1 MKSSMGM
8 GWLFP
13 VFLLFR
19 FSFSHS
25 WCHPHDNLALLHF
38 KASLTINVNYCDRV
52 YPTIETWENETD
64 CCSWSGVTCHP
75 ISGHVTA
82 LDLACGGLQGKI
94 NANSTLFTLSHMQSL
109 NLAFND
115 FSNSQIPSTI
125 GEFGSLTHLNLS
137 YSNFEGEVP
146 PQISHLSKLQSLDLS
161 HYEFLLKWEEGTWKR
176 MLQNATN
183 LRVLDLE
190 STDLSSTSTRS
201 LNLSSSLITLNLRE
215 TGLKGKLSDD
225 ILCLP
230 NLQHLYLSDN
240 FDLHGQLQDLSCAS
254 GSLNVLKIS
263 GCELDGPIPDS
274 FSNLTHLILFDLS
287 DNYFDSSIPPS
298 LLTLPRLNSL
308 LLSSNLLSGKIPNV
322 FHHSNRFEELNLDG
336 NNIQGELPSTFSN
349 LQHLIYL
356 DISYNKLEGPLPN
369 KITGFSNL
377 TSLIL
382 TDNMLNGT
390 IPSWCFSLPSLVSL
404 DLSVNQF
411 TGGIPAFSSYSLQ
424 SLVLD
429 GNKLQGNIS
438 GSLFKLVNLTQL
450 QLSSNNFSGSVNFSL
465 FSKFQNLEILRLSN
479 SGQLSLNF
487 ESSFN
492 YSFSRLLELDLSSM
506 GLTEFPKF
514 SRKIPVL
521 ETLQLS
527 DNKLNGKVPNWLH
540 EMDSLS
546 NVMLDRNFLTTPV
559 DQFSRNYQ
567 LKYLDVSFNLLT
579 GGISSSICNASF
591 LQDLDL
597 SNNKLTGT
605 IPQCL
610 VSLPFLLVLSL
621 DSNRLNGTLPNTFAK
636 NILSSLQ
643 LNDNL
648 FEGPLPESL
657 SNCMQLEV
665 LNLGNNQLEDTFP
678 HWLQTLPNLVVLV
691 LRDNKLH
698 GHIYILRTESGFPSL
713 NIFDISSNNFSG
725 PIPEDFIQSFESMK
739 NVIQDEVVVNTQLY
753 IEWLYRISPI
763 TVTTKG
769 TSLLFKRIPINFV
782 SIDLSGN
789 KFEGEI
795 PNVIGELQ
803 ALRGLN
809 LSNNRL
815 CGMIPQSMGNL
826 TVLESLDL
834 SSNMLTG
841 SIPTE
846 FLNMNFLE
854 VLNLSYNHL
863 VGEIPM
869 GKQFGSFSN
878 DSYKGN
884 LGLCGDPLSMK
895 CSQKHDEHHPPS
907 QSLWRE
913 EKFGFD
919 WKPVAIGY
927 GCGTV
932 FGVGIGSFMFFMG
945 KPKSLVFIN
954 DFLKQSSKSQGTTLA
969 MPSTHHPQFDTQ
981 TENLNKTLEICLRC
995 FVFDHPK
1002 YWLDMLPWTQY
1013 WYNFSFHRNIG
1024 ISPYQTVY
1032 GKSLSP
1038 IIKYE
1043 HNEHDPTHLQDCLEL
1058 LKGKLYDSK
1067 KFMKL
1072 QTDKKRRDVQLEK
1085 IGYVA
1090 HKMLLPDSAEIYTV
1104 FYTTLLKKFQ
1114 GDPKQE
1120 HFSLP
1125 MITIEKLVL

>member
-1 MKSSMGM
+1 MKSFMGM

-13 VFLLFR
+13 VLLLFR

-38 KASLTINVNYCDRV
+38 KASLTIDIEYNNNNNYYYQCDQV
-52 YPTIETWENETD
+52 HPTIATWENGTD

-94 NANSTLFTLSHMQSL
+94 DANSTLFSLSHMQSL

-125 GEFGSLTHLNLS
+125 GEFESLTHLNLS
-137 YSNFEGEVP
+137 FSNFEGEIP

-161 HYEFLLKWEEGTWKR
+161 LPLYIRSQLKWEEITWKR
-176 MLQNATN
+176 MLQNATD
-183 LRVLDLE
+183 LRVLVLDH
-190 STDLSSTSTRS
+190 TDLSSTSMSS
-201 LNLSSSLITLNLRE
+201 LNLSSSLITLNLRR
-215 TGLKGKLSDD
+215 TGLKAKLSDD

-230 NLQHLYLSDN
+230 NLQHLYLSYN

-254 GSLNVLKIS
+254 ASLNVLEIS
-263 GCELDGPIPDS
+263 FCELHGPIPDS
-274 FSNLTHLILFDLS
+274 FSNLTHLTLFDLS
-287 DNYFDSSIPPS
+287 YNHFNGSIPPS

-308 LLSSNLLSGKIPNV
+308 LLGNNLLSGKIPNV
-322 FHHSNRFEELNLDG
+322 FHQSNRFQELDLNR
-336 NNIQGELPSTFSN
+336 NNIQGALPSTFSN

-377 TSLIL
+377 TRLIL
-382 TDNMLNGT
+382 NDNLLNGT
-390 IPSWCFSLPSLVSL
+390 IPSWCFSLPSLEHL
-404 DLSVNQF
+404 YLSRNQF
-411 TGGIPAFSSYSLQ
+411 TGRIPAISSYSLQ
-424 SLVLD
+424 DLFLD

-438 GSLFKLVNLTQL
+438 ESVFNLVNLTHL

-465 FSKFQNLEILRLSN
+465 FSKFQNLEFLRLSN

-487 ESSFN
+487 ESSIN

-506 GLTEFPKF
+506 GLTEFPKL

-527 DNKLNGKVPNWLH
+527 DNKLNGKVPNWLQ
-540 EMDSLS
+540 EMDSLLY
-546 NVMLDRNFLTTPV
+546 VILDRNFLTAGV

-567 LKYLDVSFNLLT
+567 LRHLDVSFNLLT
-579 GGISSSICNASF
+579 GGISSSICNASI
-591 LQDLDL
+591 LQVLDL
-597 SNNKLTGT
+597 SINKLTGN

-610 VSLPFLLVLSL
+610 GSSPFLSVLSL
-621 DSNRLNGTLPNTFAK
+621 ESNRLNGTLPNTFAFAK
-636 NILSSLQ
+636 NSLISLQ
-643 LNDNL
+643 LNDNQ
-648 FEGPLPESL
+648 FEGLLPESL
-657 SNCMQLEV
+657 SNCTQLGF
-665 LNLGNNQLEDTFP
+665 LNLGNNQLQDKFP
-678 HWLQTLPNLVVLV
+678 HWLQTLPNLNVLV
-691 LRDNKLH
+691 LRDNKFH
-698 GHIYILRTESGFPSL
+698 GPISKFKTKYGFPSL
-713 NIFDISSNNFSG
+713 NIFDISLNNFCG

-739 NVIQDEVVVNTQLY
+739 NVQDLVVYHRQLY
-753 IEWLYRISPI
+753 MEWLDGISPI

-769 TSLLFKRIPINFV
+769 TILLFERIPINFA

-789 KFEGEI
+789 KFEGQI
-795 PNVIGELQ
+795 PNVFGELQ

-809 LSNNRL
+809 LSHNRF
-815 CGMIPQSMGNL
+815 CGTIPKSMGNL
-826 TVLESLDL
+826 TILESLDL

-863 VGEIPM
+863 VGEIPL
-869 GKQFGSFSN
+869 GKQFGSFSY

-895 CSQKHDEHHPPS
+895 CSQNDDEHPPPS

-932 FGVGIGSFMFFMG
+932 FGVGIGSLVFFIG
-945 KPKSLVFIN
+945 KPKLIVRMF
-954 DFLKQSSKSQGTTLA
+954 G
-969 MPSTHHPQFDTQ
+969 
-981 TENLNKTLEICLRC
+981 
-995 FVFDHPK
+995 
-1002 YWLDMLPWTQY
+1002 
-1013 WYNFSFHRNIG
+1013 G
-1024 ISPYQTVY
+1024 
-1032 GKSLSP
+1032 
-1038 IIKYE
+1038 
-1043 HNEHDPTHLQDCLEL
+1043 
-1058 LKGKLYDSK
+1058 
-1067 KFMKL
+1067 
-1072 QTDKKRRDVQLEK
+1072 
-1085 IGYVA
+1085 
-1090 HKMLLPDSAEIYTV
+1090 
-1104 FYTTLLKKFQ
+1104 
-1114 GDPKQE
+1114 
-1120 HFSLP
+1120 
-1125 MITIEKLVL
+1125 

>member
-1 MKSSMGM
+1 MGM
-8 GWLFP
+8 GWLFS

-25 WCHPHDNLALLHF
+25 WCHPHDKLALLHF
-38 KASLTINVNYCDRV
+38 KASLTINVTYCDRV

-75 ISGHVTA
+75 ISSHVTA
-82 LDLACGGLQGKI
+82 LDLTCGGLQGKI

-115 FSNSQIPSTI
+115 FSNSQIPSPI

-137 YSNFEGEVP
+137 FSNFKGEIP

-161 HYEFLLKWEEGTWKR
+161 IDDWFQLRWEEGTWKR
-176 MLQNATN
+176 MLQNATD
-183 LRVLDLE
+183 LRVLDL
-190 STDLSSTSTRS
+190 TRNNLSSTSMRS
-201 LNLSSSLITLNLRE
+201 LNLSSSLITLRLRE
-215 TGLKGKLSDD
+215 TRLKGKLSDD

-230 NLQHLYLSDN
+230 NLQHLYLSGN

-254 GSLNVLKIS
+254 ASLNVLEIS
-263 GCELDGPIPDS
+263 YCELDGPIPDC
-274 FSNLTHLILFDLS
+274 FSNLTHLTLFDLS
-287 DNYFDSSIPPS
+287 DNYFNGSIPPS
-298 LLTLPRLNSL
+298 LLILPRLNSL
-308 LLSSNLLSGKIPNV
+308 LLHYNLVSGKIPNV
-322 FHHSNRFEELNLDG
+322 FHKSNRFEELDLHF
-336 NNIQGELPSTFSN
+336 NNIEGELPSTFSN

-369 KITGFSNL
+369 KISGFSNL
-377 TSLIL
+377 TGLLL
-382 TDNMLNGT
+382 TDNLLNGT
-390 IPSWCFSLPSLVSL
+390 IPSWCFALPSLVSL
-404 DLSVNQF
+404 DLSGNQF
-411 TGGIPAFSSYSLQ
+411 TGGMPAISSYSLQ

-438 GSLFKLVNLTQL
+438 ESVFNLVNLTHL

-487 ESSFN
+487 ESSVN

-506 GLTEFPKF
+506 GLTEFPKL

-521 ETLQLS
+521 ETLLLS
-527 DNKLNGKVPNWLH
+527 NNKLNGKVPNWLH
-540 EMDSLS
+540 EMDSLLEVS
-546 NVMLDRNFLTTPV
+546 LARNFLTTPV

-713 NIFDISSNNFSG
+713 NIFDISSNNFIG
-725 PIPEDFIQSFESMK
+725 PIPEDYIQSFESMK
-739 NVIQDEVVVNTQLY
+739 NVVQDEVVPKPQLY
-753 IEWLYRISPI
+753 MEWPYRISPI

-769 TSLLFKRIPINFV
+769 AILLFKKN
-782 SIDLSGN
+782 SN
-789 KFEGEI
+789 KI
-795 PNVIGELQ
+795 
-803 ALRGLN
+803 
-809 LSNNRL
+809 
-815 CGMIPQSMGNL
+815 C
-826 TVLESLDL
+826 
-834 SSNMLTG
+834 
-841 SIPTE
+841 
-846 FLNMNFLE
+846 
-854 VLNLSYNHL
+854 
-863 VGEIPM
+863 
-869 GKQFGSFSN
+869 
-878 DSYKGN
+878 
-884 LGLCGDPLSMK
+884 
-895 CSQKHDEHHPPS
+895 EH
-907 QSLWRE
+907 
-913 EKFGFD
+913 
-919 WKPVAIGY
+919 
-927 GCGTV
+927 
-932 FGVGIGSFMFFMG
+932 
-945 KPKSLVFIN
+945 
-954 DFLKQSSKSQGTTLA
+954 
-969 MPSTHHPQFDTQ
+969 
-981 TENLNKTLEICLRC
+981 
-995 FVFDHPK
+995 
-1002 YWLDMLPWTQY
+1002 
-1013 WYNFSFHRNIG
+1013 
-1024 ISPYQTVY
+1024 
-1032 GKSLSP
+1032 
-1038 IIKYE
+1038 
-1043 HNEHDPTHLQDCLEL
+1043 
-1058 LKGKLYDSK
+1058 
-1067 KFMKL
+1067 
-1072 QTDKKRRDVQLEK
+1072 
-1085 IGYVA
+1085 
-1090 HKMLLPDSAEIYTV
+1090 
-1104 FYTTLLKKFQ
+1104 
-1114 GDPKQE
+1114 
-1120 HFSLP
+1120 
-1125 MITIEKLVL
+1125 

>member
-1 MKSSMGM
+1 ME
-8 GWLFP
+8 WLFP

-38 KASLTINVNYCDRV
+38 KASLTINVTYYDV

-125 GEFGSLTHLNLS
+125 GEFGSLTHLDLS
-137 YSNFEGEVP
+137 FSNFEGEIP

-161 HYEFLLKWEEGTWKR
+161 VDYDFPLKWEEVTWKR
-176 MLQNATN
+176 MLRNATD
-183 LRVLDLE
+183 LRVLVLDY
-190 STDLSSTSTRS
+190 TDLSSTSTRS
-201 LNLSSSLITLNLRE
+201 LNLSSSLITLSLRK
-215 TGLKGKLSDD
+215 TGLKGKFSDD
-225 ILCLP
+225 MLCFP
-230 NLQHLYLSDN
+230 NLQHLYLSGN

-254 GSLNVLKIS
+254 ASLNFLEIS
-263 GCELDGPIPDS
+263 SCELHGPIPDS
-274 FSNLTHLILFDLS
+274 FSNLTHLTLFDLS
-287 DNYFDSSIPPS
+287 DNYLNGSIPSS

-308 LLSSNLLSGKIPNV
+308 FLSSNLLSGKIPNV
-322 FHHSNRFEELNLDG
+322 FHQSNMFEELYLGG
-336 NNIQGELPSTFSN
+336 NNIEGELPSTFSN

-377 TSLIL
+377 NDFRL
-382 TDNMLNGT
+382 TENLLNGT

-404 DLSVNQF
+404 ELSFNQF
-411 TGGIPAFSSYSLQ
+411 TGGIPAISSYSLQ

-438 GSLFKLVNLTQL
+438 ESLFNLVNLTHL
-450 QLSSNNFSGSVNFSL
+450 DLSSNNFSGSVNFSL
-465 FSKFQNLEILRLSN
+465 FSKFQNLETLRLSN
-479 SGQLSLNF
+479 LSQLSLNF
-487 ESSFN
+487 ESSIN
-492 YSFSRLLELDLSSM
+492 YSFSGLMELDLSSM
-506 GLTEFPKF
+506 GLTEFPKLF
-514 SRKIPVL
+514 RKIPGL
-521 ETLQLS
+521 ETLILS

-540 EMDSLS
+540 EMYYLS
-546 NVMLDRNFLTTPV
+546 YVALDRNFLTTPV
-559 DQFSRNYQ
+559 DQFSRNYK
-567 LKYLDVSFNLLT
+567 LGHLDVSFNLLT
-579 GGISSSICNASF
+579 GGISSSICNASS
-591 LQDLDL
+591 LQVLKL

-605 IPQCL
+605 IPECL
-610 VSLPFLLVLSL
+610 VSSPSLSFLSL
-621 DSNRLNGTLPNTFAK
+621 ERNRLNGTLPNTFAS
-636 NILSSLQ
+636 NILGSLQ
-643 LNDNL
+643 LNDNR
-648 FEGPLPESL
+648 FEGLLPESL

-678 HWLQTLPNLVVLV
+678 HWLQTLPHLKVLV

-698 GHIYILRTESGFPSL
+698 GPISKFKTKYGFPSL

-725 PIPEDFIQSFESMK
+725 PIPEDYIQNFESMK
-739 NVIQDEVVVNTQLY
+739 NVQDEVAGHPQLY
-753 IEWLYRISPI
+753 LVWLSGISPI

-769 TSLLFKRIPINFV
+769 TILLFERILKNFV

-795 PNVIGELQ
+795 PKVIGELQ
-803 ALRGLN
+803 ALTGLN
-809 LSNNRL
+809 LSHNRL
-815 CGMIPQSMGNL
+815 SGHIPQSMGNL

-846 FLNMNFLE
+846 FLNMKFLE

-895 CSQKHDEHHPPS
+895 CSQKHDEDPPPS

-913 EKFGFD
+913 DKFGFD

-932 FGVGIGSFMFFMG
+932 FGVGIGSFVFFIG
-945 KPKSLVFIN
+945 KPKLLVRMF
-954 DFLKQSSKSQGTTLA
+954 G
-969 MPSTHHPQFDTQ
+969 
-981 TENLNKTLEICLRC
+981 
-995 FVFDHPK
+995 
-1002 YWLDMLPWTQY
+1002 
-1013 WYNFSFHRNIG
+1013 G
-1024 ISPYQTVY
+1024 
-1032 GKSLSP
+1032 
-1038 IIKYE
+1038 
-1043 HNEHDPTHLQDCLEL
+1043 
-1058 LKGKLYDSK
+1058 
-1067 KFMKL
+1067 
-1072 QTDKKRRDVQLEK
+1072 
-1085 IGYVA
+1085 
-1090 HKMLLPDSAEIYTV
+1090 
-1104 FYTTLLKKFQ
+1104 
-1114 GDPKQE
+1114 
-1120 HFSLP
+1120 
-1125 MITIEKLVL
+1125 